1 MSEFTL
7 CKCKPLAFK
16 TLHLQSEQV
25 KFYAMAVTGSSSL
38 KRSKPNYIY
47 SVIGVAIVLFIMG
60 IMGWLFLNLHSIG
73 DNFKEDIRISV
84 YLRTSDK
91 NAIGK
96 VQQYIASQ
104 PYAKNVEYVNKEK
117 AKAIW
122 NKENNEEWAK
132 ILDVNPLP
140 ESVDFFAKADYV
152 NPDSLANISATI
164 ENTFKN
170 EVADIQYPKSLVTN
184 LNERATKIGV
194 IFLVMSIILC
204 IIVIISID
212 NTIRLAMFSN
222 RFLIKTKMPSYP
234 KASFKSG
241 VNLFVCN
248 HKLNPSILSGVKHL
262 NRLENIVARQEWTSD
277 QYGDGILLD
286 HDGHVIECISSNI
299 FMRIGKIIYTPKISH
314 VGIKGVTRGLVVQI
328 SDQLGFK
335 VKELIGGIEWWKFDG
350 YATEG
355 KKGKE
360 EGLKMRYQETLSPA
374 VINNTT
380 EVPLKLEVYGN

>member
-1 MSEFTL
+1 
-7 CKCKPLAFK
+7 
-16 TLHLQSEQV
+16 LQSEQV
-25 KFYAMAVTGSSSL
+25 KFYAMAVTGSTSL

-117 AKAIW
+117 AKDIW

-152 NPDSLANISATI
+152 NPDSLANISASI
-164 ENTFKN
+164 ESTFKT

-222 RFLIKTKMPSYP
+222 RFLIKTMQMVG
-234 KASFKSG
+234 ATRSFISKPLVIRALINGLTSAFISI
-241 VNLFVCN
+241 VLLFGLIQWAGSQFPQIRTIQGAGN
-248 HKLNPSILSGVKHL
+248 DLLLFG
-262 NRLENIVARQEWTSD
+262 
-277 QYGDGILLD
+277 GI
-286 HDGHVIECISSNI
+286 
-299 FMRIGKIIYTPKISH
+299 IIMG
-314 VGIKGVTRGLVVQI
+314 VGISVFSTYRSVLK
-328 SDQLGFK
+328 
-335 VKELIGGIEWWKFDG
+335 
-350 YATEG
+350 Y
-355 KKGKE
+355 
-360 EGLKMRYQETLSPA
+360 LKM
-374 VINNTT
+374 
-380 EVPLKLEVYGN
+380 KLDDLY